1 MAPQSGRGWVIA
13 MGVIEFL
20 LGVLLLS
27 LPQISMWMIPIL
39 LGVWLLFRGFSL
51 VGISSDMMAYGI
63 KGPGWV
69 IAISILAILCAFLII
84 FQPILGVGAIVIL
97 LGAGFII
104 MGVDMII
111 FSLFLKRLTRVVL

>member
-1 MAPQSGRGWVIA
+1 